1 MIYKTILYSS
11 ILIAFIAF
19 FILYD
24 KGFSFKNSLIM
35 SLFAPLI
42 GGLLILAGVFGTT
55 LLMALSIAG
64 AIMFLINRNKLKK
77 LKSKNV
83 KFKVYRI

>member
-64 AIMFLINRNKLKK
+64 ANMFLINRNKLKK
-77 LKSKNV
+77 LKSKNL